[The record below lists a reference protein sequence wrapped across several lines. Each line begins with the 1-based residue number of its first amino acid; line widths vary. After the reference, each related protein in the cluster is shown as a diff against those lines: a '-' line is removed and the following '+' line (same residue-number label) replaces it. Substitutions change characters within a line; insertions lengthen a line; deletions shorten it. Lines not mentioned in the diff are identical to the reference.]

1 MTKYLGEI
9 IKEYRKIHRLSMDSF
24 SEKSGLSKPY
34 ISMLEKNYNPKSKK
48 KIIPTID
55 TISKC
60 AKAMN
65 MDFDEL
71 FNALGTQTIS
81 TSINHSINIHQN
93 TMHNRTNVIGVVP
106 AGVPLEAIE
115 DIIGEIEYPSRFE
128 DKEVFALQIKGDSM
142 NKVLPDGSIGL
153 FEKTDVLE
161 NGQIGAILVNG
172 YDATVKKFYR
182 LTDSYVLEPLSFNP
196 DYQPI
201 VIKDGT
207 DPVSIVG
214 KLLWYCS
221 KESLM

>member
-1 MTKYLGEI
+1 MNFKKHFYFNCIFVSLEYNLVMKNTGEMIKY
-9 IKEYRKIHRLSMDSF
+9 YRKKLGLTQEELGNYVGVQKSAIAKYENGRIENLKRSTIEKLS
-24 SEKSGLSKPY
+24 
-34 ISMLEKNYNPKSKK
+34 
-48 KIIPTID
+48 
-55 TISKC
+55 
-60 AKAMN
+60 
-65 MDFDEL
+65 EL
-71 FNALGTQTIS
+71 FGILPSELLGIS
-81 TSINHSINIHQN
+81 ATSNVMTN
-93 TMHNRTNVIGVVP
+93 TTNVIGVVP

-207 DPVSIVG
+207 APVSIVG

>member
-1 MTKYLGEI
+1 MIKY
-9 IKEYRKIHRLSMDSF
+9 YRKKLGLTQEELGNYVGVQKSAIAKYENGRIENLKRTTIEKLS
-24 SEKSGLSKPY
+24 
-34 ISMLEKNYNPKSKK
+34 
-48 KIIPTID
+48 
-55 TISKC
+55 
-60 AKAMN
+60 
-65 MDFDEL
+65 EL
-71 FNALGTQTIS
+71 FGILPSELLGIS
-81 TSINHSINIHQN
+81 VTNNVMSN
-93 TMHNRTNVIGVVP
+93 TTNVIGVVP
-106 AGVPLEAIE
+106 AGTPLEAIE

>member
-1 MTKYLGEI
+1 MRKVTLCMKNKFSDVFKKLRIKNKYTQEDIANKFDMTKTGISYWENG
-9 IKEYRKIHRLSMDSF
+9 K
-24 SEKSGLSKPY
+24 SEPS
-34 ISMLEKNYNPKSKK
+34 LEVIEKL
-48 KIIPTID
+48 
-55 TISKC
+55 
-60 AKAMN
+60 A
-65 MDFDEL
+65 EL
-71 FNALGTQTIS
+71 FNVSIDYLLGNS
-81 TSINHSINIHQN
+81 N
-93 TMHNRTNVIGVVP
+93 TENDYGIMHNRTNVIGVVP